1 MLIATPPVATGAE
14 PPLEVAEA
22 AAEEAEAAAEEAE
35 GTALLTAA
43 LAEEAEPLAVEP
55 EPVAVAPLAAASVAE
70 ASASKKALVAQ
81 ALTLLGRLLYQA
93 GRVPASICA
102 IREEREL
109 GSMMSFK
116 KLTGTAVS
124 MTVRMELGTEA
135 RRAAASIESDEV
147 PVAWGAARA
156 VAEKRRAAR
165 SLNCI
170 LDWMDGK

>member
-43 LAEEAEPLAVEP
+43 LAEEA
-55 EPVAVAPLAAASVAE
+55 APLAAASVAE
-70 ASASKKALVAQ
+70 AWASKKALVAQ